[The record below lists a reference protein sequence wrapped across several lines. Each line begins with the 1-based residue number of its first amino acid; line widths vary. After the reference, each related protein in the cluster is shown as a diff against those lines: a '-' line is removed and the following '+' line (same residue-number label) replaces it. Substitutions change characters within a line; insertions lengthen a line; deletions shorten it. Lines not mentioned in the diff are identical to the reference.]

1 MAQRIGNLLGRL
13 QFSDDQLRQTQ
24 KGLTGVSMPNF
35 KGVGRDLAKD
45 MNVEPEP
52 EPEPEE
58 TEFERT
64 LLNPL
69 LISY

>member
-1 MAQRIGNLLGRL
+1 ME
-13 QFSDDQLRQTQ
+13 TQ

-58 TEFERT
+58 TEFESGLSEKSGAPRM
-64 LLNPL
+64 
-69 LISY
+69 LI